1 MECSSPS
8 SSLNSLSIDRFRARR
23 YPSSTTSYREKGK
36 EGGFSSAI
44 YLDDEAVDGFPRG
57 RAEFRR
63 KHAERKITNSVG
75 GEAETES
82 EENEEWAGSVA
93 RATTK

>member
-1 MECSSPS
+1 M
-8 SSLNSLSIDRFRARR
+8 
-23 YPSSTTSYREKGK
+23 SYREKGK

-82 EENEEWAGSVA
+82 KENEEWAGSVA